1 MELKKYQLQVIK
13 DLDRFLELLIEKQNI
28 SKAYNALWNEK
39 GINVGIDG
47 MPPYNPELAGVPQV
61 CFKVP
66 TGGGKTFLSAILKIC
81 LNPLLPVTDIFLIPY
96 LIPF

>member
-1 MELKKYQLQVIK
+1 MELKKYQLQAIK

-61 CFKVP
+61 CLQREEERLFWQQIHSNRYLLLCH
-66 TGGGKTFLSAILKIC
+66 TYILRQ
-81 LNPLLPVTDIFLIPY
+81 
-96 LIPF
+96 

>member
-39 GINVGIDG
+39 GINVGI
-47 MPPYNPELAGVPQV
+47 EFQV
-61 CFKVP
+61 LLQLPHCQMQEV
-66 TGGGKTFLSAILKIC
+66 LSRISYAAI
-81 LNPLLPVTDIFLIPY
+81 PVL
-96 LIPF
+96 

>member
-28 SKAYNALWNEK
+28 NKAYNALWNEK

-47 MPPYNPELAGVPQV
+47 MPPYDPEE
-61 CFKVP
+61 
-66 TGGGKTFLSAILKIC
+66 FLKFALRFQREEERLFWQQIHSNRYLLLCHTYILRQ
-81 LNPLLPVTDIFLIPY
+81 
-96 LIPF
+96 

>member
-28 SKAYNALWNEK
+28 NKAYNALWNEK

-47 MPPYNPELAGVPQV
+47 MPPYDPELAGVPQV

-66 TGGGKTFLSAILKIC
+66 TGGDFSGSKFTQ
-81 LNPLLPVTDIFLIPY
+81 TDICFY
-96 LIPF
+96 ATHTS

>member
-1 MELKKYQLQVIK
+1 MELKKYQLQAIK

-61 CFKVP
+61 WFQREEERLFWQQIHSNRYLLLCH
-66 TGGGKTFLSAILKIC
+66 TYILRQ
-81 LNPLLPVTDIFLIPY
+81 
-96 LIPF
+96 

>member
-61 CFKVP
+61 CFKVQ
-66 TGGGKTFLSAILKIC
+66 TEEERLFWQQIHSNRYLLLCHTYILRQ
-81 LNPLLPVTDIFLIPY
+81 
-96 LIPF
+96 

>member
-61 CFKVP
+61 CLKFQREEERL
-66 TGGGKTFLSAILKIC
+66 FWQQIHSNRYLLLCHIYILRQ
-81 LNPLLPVTDIFLIPY
+81 
-96 LIPF
+96 